1 MRLLYPLALLL
12 LILIPLLVAALVV
25 GRRRPGVR
33 RIVPLVLRIVAIAAL
48 VFVVAG
54 LQQSDAETGMDVV
67 FALDV
72 SDSVGPDG
80 AREARVFV
88 DGTFRGNTPIELELI
103 EGEHSIRVTAPGHHE
118 QVRTVTSTPGQID
131 AIDVTLEALPEEL

>member
-80 AREARVFV
+80 AREAEA
-88 DGTFRGNTPIELELI
+88 ELSLPPEL
-103 EGEHSIRVTAPGHHE
+103 R
-118 QVRTVTSTPGQID
+118 
-131 AIDVTLEALPEEL
+131 